1 MDGVIRQL
9 AVPLFLLVLL
19 ALVHPACVAGQSWVA
34 EAYWTNLD
42 EQPPWGVGSEPADPV
57 PTGFGVGIRHLID
70 SHLFVEAQVS
80 RGADQRLG
88 AICGGLVGPG
98 DCVLEPVKYSGGA
111 VALSLGWR
119 LSKPFA
125 RVWSAVL
132 APRTGVGLLWAAE
145 DGRDTGKS
153 FSQKRLAGQVGVA
166 AELAR
171 LFPATGLALGLTSAV
186 SLFKPTATTCE
197 DCRIIF
203 DSSVLQLTLGVS
215 IGW

>member
-88 AICGGLVGPG
+88 AICGGASQVLWRSGGVVPRMAAFEAVCSGVVGGPG
-98 DCVLEPVKYSGGA
+98 TEDRRRPPVGGR
-111 VALSLGWR
+111 GW
-119 LSKPFA
+119 
-125 RVWSAVL
+125 
-132 APRTGVGLLWAAE
+132 PRH
-145 DGRDTGKS
+145 R
-153 FSQKRLAGQVGVA
+153 
-166 AELAR
+166 
-171 LFPATGLALGLTSAV
+171 
-186 SLFKPTATTCE
+186 
-197 DCRIIF
+197 
-203 DSSVLQLTLGVS
+203 
-215 IGW
+215 